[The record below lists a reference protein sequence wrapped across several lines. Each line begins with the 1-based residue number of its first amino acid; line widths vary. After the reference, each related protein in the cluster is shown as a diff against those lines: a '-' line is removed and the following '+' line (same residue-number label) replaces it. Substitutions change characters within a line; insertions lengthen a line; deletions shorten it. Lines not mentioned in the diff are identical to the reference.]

1 MAVEPGG
8 IAQDMHRFHVA
19 SGKNAIVTKRG
30 SSAGNQSG
38 LSTFIIPQPTSG
50 EEASFQQERAMA
62 QKMDGEQARHI
73 LRNGGFDL
81 IGQPDDHSPT
91 WIDGL
96 PRDFTGWGPQT
107 PDPQNPS
114 PALDLQWT
122 GEGGDHQHQVWRFEG
137 RRHH

>member
-1 MAVEPGG
+1 
-8 IAQDMHRFHVA
+8 
-19 SGKNAIVTKRG
+19 
-30 SSAGNQSG
+30 
-38 LSTFIIPQPTSG
+38 
-50 EEASFQQERAMA
+50 MA
-62 QKMDGEQARHI
+62 QKIDGEQARHI

-91 WIDGL
+91 WTDGL
-96 PRDFTGWGPQT
+96 PHDFTGWGPQT

-114 PALDLQWT
+114 PPLDLQWT